1 MTKTSALFG
10 ILTLVGLG
18 WASSGCKNS
27 CNDLEDLCNS
37 CPSNWQSSCDSD
49 LAACRALP
57 SAPGVLSEGDCCD
70 NAINQWD
77 NHC

>member
-10 ILTLVGLG
+10 IFTLVGLG

-27 CNDLEDLCNS
+27 CNDADDLCAA
-37 CPSNWQSSCDSD
+37 CDTHWHADCQQSVD
-49 LAACRALP
+49 ACRALP

-70 NAINQWD
+70 NVINEYD